1 MCNNLLLSR
10 LFGKIRTRE
19 KTKPTSFLREY
30 TSSAFCHIIRLSLK
44 QSYMTKTNVP
54 LYSVRRQQ
62 LRDRIPVGIHLN
74 VIRGTW
80 PRIKKSQITCDHK
93 SHVITNHNHKIP
105 NRDLGLTGT
114 VVFLMV
120 VRGTWPRINKSQC
133 SFCWVKV
140 YVYNK
145 CSYSYFWVD
154 FTFLSVL
161 IVFTAI
167 TRISRFAYTCS
178 IH

>member
-93 SHVITNHNHKIP
+93 SHVITNHMWSQITCDH
-105 NRDLGLTGT
+105 
-114 VVFLMV
+114 
-120 VRGTWPRINKSQC
+120 KSQSQNPQSRLRSNWNR
-133 SFCWVKV
+133 SFSHGGKGDVTKNQQITMLV
-140 YVYNK
+140 L
-145 CSYSYFWVD
+145 
-154 FTFLSVL
+154 LSESL
-161 IVFTAI
+161 CI
-167 TRISRFAYTCS
+167 
-178 IH
+178 

>member
-1 MCNNLLLSR
+1 MKNWRWQKNCGNMFLSATIQTFR
-10 LFGKIRTRE
+10 KDQDSR
-19 KTKPTSFLREY
+19 KKKPTSFPREY
-30 TSSAFCHIIRLSLK
+30 TSSAFCHIIRLSLNNHIRQK
-44 QSYMTKTNVP
+44 QTCCCIPGRDTFECDQGHVTKN
-54 LYSVRRQQ
+54 QQ
-62 LRDRIPVGIHLN
+62 
-74 VIRGTW
+74 
-80 PRIKKSQITCDHK
+80 
-93 SHVITNHNHKIP
+93 ITNHSHKIP
-105 NRDLGLTGT
+105 NRDLGLIGS

-120 VRGTWPRINKSQC
+120 VRGAWPRINQSQC

-154 FTFLSVL
+154 FTFLCVL

-167 TRISRFAYTCS
+167 TRISRLAYTCS